1 MLPSKSFEPEVISKK
16 PKRFYFPDININYSF
31 STLEKIAKDKGV
43 NFKQGDIVIADNPRK
58 NRRKV
63 YRKTNDGDV
72 LVYALLN
79 KDNKFIPLKHKERLE
94 SRSMLGY
101 FEY

>member
-1 MLPSKSFEPEVISKK
+1 MIPFKSFYPEIILKK

-31 STLEKIAKDKGV
+31 DTLEKIAIDKGV

-63 YRKTNDGDV
+63 FRKTNDGAI
-72 LVYALLN
+72 LVYALLF
-79 KDNKFIPLKHKERLE
+79 KDNKFIPLKKKDNLE
-94 SRSMLGY
+94 ERSMLGY